1 MSDWQVLIPI
11 KQLAR
16 AKSRLALPPDQRAA
30 LTLAMLRDVASAV
43 RACRYVRTVHVV
55 TEDTRVARTVDAERL
70 PAWSV
75 AGEPGL
81 NHELRRAATCLRQS
95 GTRDGIAVFLG
106 DLPCLTTSVVSDLLE
121 SAPGDRQSFLP
132 DASSSGTAVLLAPP
146 RIPLASFF
154 GEGSAVRHARVGTA
168 LDCTAERW
176 AARRDVDTLEALDE
190 AVSFGA
196 GAHTRRWVSAQPADR
211 LASCR
216 PPSSEPWLDNVTK
229 GQERDD
235 PR

>member
-11 KQLAR
+11 KRLAR

-30 LTLAMLRDVASAV
+30 VTLAMLRDVASAV

-55 TEDTRVARTVDAERL
+55 TEDAGVARTVDAEHL

-81 NHELRRAATCLRQS
+81 NHELHRAATCLRQS

-106 DLPCLTTSVVSDLLE
+106 DLPCLTTSVVSDLLL
-121 SAPGDRQSFLP
+121 SAPKNRQSFLP
-132 DASSSGTAVLLAPP
+132 DAAGSGTTVLLAPP
-146 RIPLASFF
+146 RIPFAPFF
-154 GEGSAVRHARVGTA
+154 GEDSADRHARIGTA

-176 AARRDVDTLEALDE
+176 AARQDVDTLEALDN
-190 AVSFGA
+190 AIRFGV
-196 GAHTRRWVSAQPADR
+196 GDHTRRWVSAPPAETCPM
-211 LASCR
+211 ATPSSGVVTR
-216 PPSSEPWLDNVTK
+216 PP
-229 GQERDD
+229 QERDNN
-235 PR
+235 P